1 MGGLD
6 CGGLGMEAD
15 KMPPYWW
22 SRSGREGRVRNRA
35 DPDDSRCGDVADPH
49 LPVGASVARG
59 FSRYFTDV
67 RLALAVRSF

>member
-6 CGGLGMEAD
+6 CSGLGMEPD
-15 KMPPYWW
+15 KRPPSRW

-35 DPDDSRCGDVADPH
+35 DPDDSRGGDVADPH
-49 LPVGASVARG
+49 LPMGASVARG
-59 FSRYFTDV
+59 FSRYFTHV